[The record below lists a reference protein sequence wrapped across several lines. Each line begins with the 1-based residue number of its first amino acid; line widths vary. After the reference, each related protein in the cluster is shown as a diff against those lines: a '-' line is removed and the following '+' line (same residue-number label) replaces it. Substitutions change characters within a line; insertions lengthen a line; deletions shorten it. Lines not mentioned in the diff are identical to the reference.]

1 MASYKYLLCEKFGKK
16 LLITLNRP
24 ESLNAF
30 SLALKKE
37 LTTALEEA
45 DADEDVRVIILTG
58 AGERAFC
65 AGQELNETKNT
76 DSARAGAEAYDWIA
90 DFKTLYEA
98 FRRQNKIT
106 IAMINGAAAGSG
118 FQVTLLCDFRYMSS
132 KARVGM
138 TEIDVGFPL
147 ITGSAVL
154 WNVIGPARTRDLA
167 LTGRMI
173 SADEAY
179 EWGLVNKVF
188 PPDEL
193 REKTF
198 EFADFMA
205 EKPKVAVE
213 CDKVYYRLLEGS
225 HYHLAFDQA
234 VLAHKAGYASGEPQL
249 YQEKFFKEREAKKRK
264 A

>member
-1 MASYKYLLCEKFGKK
+1 MRSYKYLLYERIGKK
-16 LLITLNRP
+16 VLITLNRP

-30 SLALKKE
+30 SLDLKKE
-37 LTTALEEA
+37 LTLALEDA
-45 DADEDVRVIILTG
+45 DADEKARVIILTG
-58 AGERAFC
+58 AGDRAFC

-76 DSARAGAEAYDWIA
+76 DSANAAAEAFNWIS
-90 DFKTLYEA
+90 DFKALYEA

-118 FQVTLLCDFRYMSS
+118 LQVTLLCDFRFMSS
-132 KARVGM
+132 KARIGM

-154 WNVIGPARTRDLA
+154 WNIIGPARTKDLA
-167 LTGRMI
+167 LTGRLI
-173 SADEAY
+173 DADEAY
-179 EWGLVNKVF
+179 DWGLVNKVF
-188 PPDEL
+188 PPEEL

-205 EKPKVAVE
+205 EKAPVAVE
-213 CDKVYYRLLEGS
+213 CDKIYYRLLEGS

-234 VLAHKAGYASGEPQL
+234 VLAHKAGYASGEPQRC
-249 YQEKFFKEREAKKRK
+249 QEKFFRERAEKKRK